1 MLFQSLKTRFTLHL
15 RVLVDNLRDL
25 QYGLWL
31 TDKNILLSIKYLL
44 VQGVESLTSGH
55 LFCLSGTKRLWQES
69 LVDNFQGVAYHI
81 VRPVKSSETC
91 ED

>member
-1 MLFQSLKTRFTLHL
+1 MHL
-15 RVLVDNLRDL
+15 RVLVDDLRDL

-31 TDKNILLSIKYLL
+31 TNKNTLLRIKYLL
-44 VQGVESLTSGH
+44 VQGVESLSSGH
-55 LFCLSGTKRLWQES
+55 LFRLSGTKSLWQES

-81 VRPVKSSETC
+81 VRPVKRSKTC